1 MTRVHIYGASG
12 YAAAEAV
19 FLFAA
24 HPEVELGALES
35 ASHAGEAIGAHF
47 PRVRTLARAFDAPG
61 SVLARVQSGDFVLLG
76 GSHGTAK
83 KIAPEVLERGARVID
98 LSGDFRL
105 APSPAVYGFAERYR
119 AQIAQADFV
128 ANPGCYPTATLLA
141 TLPLAVFGP
150 GQIVVDAKSGVTG
163 AGRTPS
169 VSSLFSEVAGEIR
182 AYGLEG
188 HRHEPEI
195 VQEWRAAGIEA
206 PLVFTPQVVPIARGM
221 LVNAYCILH
230 STPCEQAVRDAFVS
244 AYADNPFVR
253 VLDAG
258 LVPSITAVN
267 GTNDAEIHVSV
278 KDNVVRAICAIDN
291 LGRGAAAQAVRNFN
305 IMYGYPEA
313 LGLGTVSNDKVTL

>member
-12 YAAAEAV
+12 YAAAEAIA
-19 FLFAA
+19 LFAA

-35 ASHAGEAIGAHF
+35 ASHAGEALGVHF
-47 PRVRTLARAFDAPG
+47 PRFRTLARSFDAPG
-61 SVLARVQSGDFVLLG
+61 SVRDRVQSGDFVLLA
-76 GSHGTAK
+76 GSHGAAR
-83 KIAPEVLERGARVID
+83 KIAPELLDRGARIVD

-119 AQIAQADFV
+119 SDIAGAQFV
-128 ANPGCYPTATLLA
+128 ANPGCYPSATLLA
-141 TLPLAVFGP
+141 TLPLRCFDPV
-150 GQIVVDAKSGVTG
+150 QIVVDAKSGITG

-169 VSSLFSEVAGEIR
+169 VSSMFAEVTGEIR
-182 AYGLEG
+182 AYGLDG

-195 VQEWRAAGIEA
+195 VQEWRAAGIDA

-221 LVNAYCILH
+221 LVNAYCIMQ
-230 STPCEQAVRDAFVS
+230 SAPDTQAVRDAYVT
-244 AYADNPFVR
+244 AYAANPFVR

-258 LVPSITAVN
+258 LVPSIIAVN

-278 KDNVVRAICAIDN
+278 KGNVVRAICAIDN
-291 LGRGAAAQAVRNFN
+291 LGRGAAAQALRNFN

-313 LGLGTVSNDKVTL
+313 LGIGTVSNDKVTL